1 MAVIFNIEES
11 VKNSAFNILQE
22 PFKMMMTKELEAFE
36 KKSIIPYIYVM
47 QTMDTFQEE
56 YRSKT
61 SMDGFKP
68 TEDLEPAGLS
78 DFEESYRMVMRTQI
92 WTNSFV
98 ISKQTME
105 DNQLAQ
111 INPQALGFVTSY
123 YRTRENYA
131 VRMLGAALG
140 EDYADFKIKASVQ
153 GLGNDTADG
162 TVDGTRV
169 AYFKKDHKTVGGK
182 YTQSNKFK
190 TSAAIT
196 LDGSD
201 PEEEAKLADLI
212 GQIDSV
218 MSTYKGDKGE
228 IIPTNLDTI
237 IIAED
242 FRLKDTLQRALKS
255 RYNERMGSNGENLF
269 YGKYELVVCPYLNQL
284 DAFSETKKGILLV
297 SRSKNRECLGAVW
310 KDRTPLQIRS
320 YINNDTLANV
330 WSGRA
335 RFGATFGDFRA
346 MSYLALNN
354 TSASDSTALTAKATG
369 VKAVRVTNTTSDPVN
384 TKAVA

>member
-1 MAVIFNIEES
+1 MAVIFNIDEA
-11 VKNSAFNILQE
+11 VRNSAFNILQE
-22 PFKMMMTKELEAFE
+22 PFKMKMTKELEAFE
-36 KKSIIPYIYVM
+36 KKSILPYLYVM

-68 TEDLEPAGLS
+68 TEDMEVAGLS
-78 DFEESYRMVMRTQI
+78 DFEESYRMVMRTQT
-92 WTNSFV
+92 WTNSFAV
-98 ISKQTME
+98 SKQTIE
-105 DNQLAQ
+105 DNQIQQ
-111 INPQALGFVTSY
+111 IHTQAMGFVTSY
-123 YRTRENYA
+123 YRTRENYG

-140 EDYADFKIKASVQ
+140 EDYAPYKIKAAVQ

-162 TVDGTRV
+162 TVEGTRV

-190 TSAAIT
+190 TSAALT
-196 LDGSD
+196 VDGSD
-201 PEEEAKLADLI
+201 PEEESKLADLI
-212 GQIDSV
+212 GQIDSI

-228 IIPTNLDTI
+228 IIPTDIDTI

-255 RYNERMGSNGENLF
+255 RYNERMGGNGENLF

-310 KDRTPLQIRS
+310 KDRTPLEIRS
-320 YINNDTLANV
+320 YIDNGTQANI
-330 WSGRA
+330 WAGRS
-335 RFGATFGDFRA
+335 RFGVTFGDFRA
-346 MSYLALNN
+346 MAYLSLNN
-354 TSASDSTALTAKATG
+354 TSDTDSTALTAKATG
-369 VKAVRVTNTTSDPVN
+369 VKLVKQIS
-384 TKAVA
+384 

>member
-1 MAVIFNIEES
+1 MAVIFNIDEA
-11 VKNSAFNILQE
+11 VRNSAFNILQE
-22 PFKMMMTKELEAFE
+22 PFKMKMTKELEAFE
-36 KKSIIPYIYVM
+36 KKSILPYLYVM

-68 TEDLEPAGLS
+68 TEDMEVAGLS
-78 DFEESYRMVMRTQI
+78 DFEESYRMVMRTQT
-92 WTNSFV
+92 WTNSFAV
-98 ISKQTME
+98 SKQTIE
-105 DNQLAQ
+105 DNQLQQ
-111 INPQALGFVTSY
+111 INPQAMGFVTSY
-123 YRTRENYA
+123 YRTRENYG

-140 EDYADFKIKASVQ
+140 EDYAPYKIKAAVQ

-162 TVDGTRV
+162 TVEGTRV

-190 TSAAIT
+190 TSAALT
-196 LDGSD
+196 VDGSD
-201 PEEEAKLADLI
+201 PEEESKLADLI
-212 GQIDSV
+212 GQIDSI

-228 IIPTNLDTI
+228 IIPTDIDTI

-255 RYNERMGSNGENLF
+255 RYNERMGGNGENLF

-310 KDRTPLQIRS
+310 KDRTPLEIRS
-320 YINNDTLANV
+320 YIDNGTQANI
-330 WSGRA
+330 WAGRS
-335 RFGATFGDFRA
+335 RFGVTFGDFRA
-346 MSYLALNN
+346 MAYLSLNN
-354 TSASDSTALTAKATG
+354 TSDTNSTALTAKATG
-369 VKAVRVTNTTSDPVN
+369 VKLVKQVS
-384 TKAVA
+384 

>member
-1 MAVIFNIEES
+1 MAVIFNIDEA
-11 VKNSAFNILQE
+11 VRNSAFNILQE
-22 PFKMMMTKELEAFE
+22 PFKMKMTKELEAFE
-36 KKSIIPYIYVM
+36 KKSILPYLYVM

-68 TEDLEPAGLS
+68 TEDMEVAGLS
-78 DFEESYRMVMRTQI
+78 DFEESYRMVMRVQT
-92 WTNSFV
+92 WTNSFAV
-98 ISKQTME
+98 SKQTIE
-105 DNQLAQ
+105 DNQLQQ
-111 INPQALGFVTSY
+111 INPQAMGFVTSY
-123 YRTRENYA
+123 YRTRENYG

-140 EDYADFKIKASVQ
+140 EDYAPYKIKASVQ

-162 TVDGTRV
+162 TVEGTRV

-190 TSAAIT
+190 TSAALT
-196 LDGSD
+196 VDGSD
-201 PEEEAKLADLI
+201 PEEESKLADLI
-212 GQIDSV
+212 GQIDSI

-228 IIPTNLDTI
+228 IIPTDIDTI

-255 RYNERMGSNGENLF
+255 RYNERMGGNGENLF

-310 KDRTPLQIRS
+310 KDRTPLEIRS
-320 YINNDTLANV
+320 YIDNGTQANI
-330 WSGRA
+330 WAGRS
-335 RFGATFGDFRA
+335 RFGVTFGDFRA
-346 MSYLALNN
+346 MAYLALNN
-354 TSASDSTALTAKATG
+354 TSDTNSTELTAKATG
-369 VKAVRVTNTTSDPVN
+369 VKLVKQIS
-384 TKAVA
+384 

>member
-1 MAVIFNIEES
+1 MAVIFNIDEA
-11 VKNSAFNILQE
+11 VRNSAFNILQE
-22 PFKMMMTKELEAFE
+22 PFKMKMTKELEAFE
-36 KKSIIPYIYVM
+36 KKSILPYLYVM

-68 TEDLEPAGLS
+68 TEDMEVAGLS
-78 DFEESYRMVMRTQI
+78 DFEESYRMVMRTQT
-92 WTNSFV
+92 WTNSFAV
-98 ISKQTME
+98 SKQTIE
-105 DNQLAQ
+105 DNQLQQ
-111 INPQALGFVTSY
+111 INPQAMGFVTSY
-123 YRTRENYA
+123 YRTRENYG

-140 EDYADFKIKASVQ
+140 EDYAPYKIKAAVQ

-162 TVDGTRV
+162 TVEGTRV

-190 TSAAIT
+190 TSAALT
-196 LDGSD
+196 VDGSD
-201 PEEEAKLADLI
+201 PEEESKLADLI
-212 GQIDSV
+212 GQIDSI

-228 IIPTNLDTI
+228 IIPTDIDTI

-255 RYNERMGSNGENLF
+255 RYNERMGGNGENLF

-297 SRSKNRECLGAVW
+297 SRSKNRACLGAVW
-310 KDRTPLQIRS
+310 KDRTPLEIRS
-320 YINNDTLANV
+320 YIDNGTQANI
-330 WSGRA
+330 WAGRS
-335 RFGATFGDFRA
+335 RFGVTFGDFRA
-346 MSYLALNN
+346 MAYLSLNN
-354 TSASDSTALTAKATG
+354 TSDTNSTALTAKATG
-369 VKAVRVTNTTSDPVN
+369 VKLVKQVS
-384 TKAVA
+384 

>member
-140 EDYADFKIKASVQ
+140 EDYPEYKINHLVQ
-153 GLGNDTADG
+153 GLGNDTSDG
-162 TVDGTRV
+162 TVEGTRV
-169 AYFKKDHKTVGGK
+169 AYFKKDHKTVGGT
-182 YTQSNKFK
+182 YSQSNKFK

-212 GQIDSV
+212 GQIDSI

-237 IIAED
+237 VIAED

-284 DAFSETKKGILLV
+284 DAFSESKKGILLV

-384 TKAVA
+384 TKAVS

>member
-1 MAVIFNIEES
+1 MAVIFNIDEA
-11 VKNSAFNILQE
+11 VRNSAFNILQE
-22 PFKMMMTKELEAFE
+22 PFKMKMTKELEAFE
-36 KKSIIPYIYVM
+36 KKSILPYLYVM

-68 TEDLEPAGLS
+68 TEDMEVAGLS
-78 DFEESYRMVMRTQI
+78 DFEESYRMVMRTQT
-92 WTNSFV
+92 WTNSFAV
-98 ISKQTME
+98 SKQTIE
-105 DNQLAQ
+105 DNQLQQ
-111 INPQALGFVTSY
+111 INPQAMGFVTSY
-123 YRTRENYA
+123 YRTRENYG

-140 EDYADFKIKASVQ
+140 EDYAPYKIKAAVQ

-162 TVDGTRV
+162 TVEGTRV

-190 TSAAIT
+190 TSAALT
-196 LDGSD
+196 VDGSD
-201 PEEEAKLADLI
+201 PEEESKLADLI
-212 GQIDSV
+212 GQIDSI

-228 IIPTNLDTI
+228 IIPTDIDTI

-255 RYNERMGSNGENLF
+255 RYNERMGGNGENLF

-310 KDRTPLQIRS
+310 KDRTPLEIRS
-320 YINNDTLANV
+320 YIDNGTQANI
-330 WSGRA
+330 WAGRS
-335 RFGATFGDFRA
+335 RFGVTFGDFRA
-346 MSYLALNN
+346 MAYLSLNN
-354 TSASDSTALTAKATG
+354 TSDTDSTALTAKATG
-369 VKAVRVTNTTSDPVN
+369 VKLVKQIS
-384 TKAVA
+384 

>member
-1 MAVIFNIEES
+1 MAVIFNIDEA
-11 VKNSAFNILQE
+11 VRNSAFNILQE
-22 PFKMMMTKELEAFE
+22 PFKMKMTKELEAFE
-36 KKSIIPYIYVM
+36 KKSILPYLYVM

-68 TEDLEPAGLS
+68 TEDMEVAGLS
-78 DFEESYRMVMRTQI
+78 DFEESYRMVMRTQT
-92 WTNSFV
+92 WTNSFAV
-98 ISKQTME
+98 SKQTIE
-105 DNQLAQ
+105 DNQLQQ
-111 INPQALGFVTSY
+111 INPQAMGFVTSY
-123 YRTRENYA
+123 YRTRENYG

-140 EDYADFKIKASVQ
+140 EDYAPYKIKASVQ

-162 TVDGTRV
+162 TVEGTRV
-169 AYFKKDHKTVGGK
+169 AYFKKDHQTIGK
-182 YTQSNKFK
+182 KYAPQSNKFK
-190 TSAAIT
+190 TSAALT
-196 LDGSD
+196 VDGSD

-212 GQIDSV
+212 GQIDSI

-228 IIPTNLDTI
+228 IIPTNIDTI

-255 RYNERMGSNGENLF
+255 RYNERMGGNGENLF

-310 KDRTPLQIRS
+310 KDRTPLEIRS
-320 YINNDTLANV
+320 YIDNGTQANI
-330 WSGRA
+330 WAGRS
-335 RFGATFGDFRA
+335 RFGVTFGDFRA
-346 MSYLALNN
+346 MAYLSLNN
-354 TSASDSTALTAKATG
+354 TSDTDSTPLTPKATG
-369 VKAVRVTNTTSDPVN
+369 VKLVKQVS
-384 TKAVA
+384 

>member
-1 MAVIFNIEES
+1 MAVIFNIDEA
-11 VKNSAFNILQE
+11 VRNSAFNILQE
-22 PFKMMMTKELEAFE
+22 PFKMKMTKELEAFE
-36 KKSIIPYIYVM
+36 KKSILPYLYVM

-68 TEDLEPAGLS
+68 TEDMEVAGLS
-78 DFEESYRMVMRTQI
+78 DFEESYRMVMRVQT
-92 WTNSFV
+92 WTNSFAV
-98 ISKQTME
+98 SKQTIE
-105 DNQLAQ
+105 DNQLQQ
-111 INPQALGFVTSY
+111 INPQAMGFVTSY
-123 YRTRENYA
+123 YRTRENYG

-140 EDYADFKIKASVQ
+140 EDYAPYKIKASVQ

-162 TVDGTRV
+162 TVEGTRV

-190 TSAAIT
+190 TSAALT
-196 LDGSD
+196 VDGSD
-201 PEEEAKLADLI
+201 PEEESKLADLI
-212 GQIDSV
+212 GQIDSI

-228 IIPTNLDTI
+228 IIPTDIDTI

-255 RYNERMGSNGENLF
+255 RYNERMGGNGENLF

-310 KDRTPLQIRS
+310 KDRTPLEIRS
-320 YINNDTLANV
+320 YIDNGTQANI
-330 WSGRA
+330 WAGRS
-335 RFGATFGDFRA
+335 RFGVTFGDFRA
-346 MSYLALNN
+346 MAYLSLNN
-354 TSASDSTALTAKATG
+354 TSDTDSTALTAKATG
-369 VKAVRVTNTTSDPVN
+369 VKLVKQIS
-384 TKAVA
+384 

>member
-1 MAVIFNIEES
+1 MAVIFNIDEA
-11 VKNSAFNILQE
+11 VRNSAFNILQE
-22 PFKMMMTKELEAFE
+22 PFKMKMTKELEAFE
-36 KKSIIPYIYVM
+36 KKSILPYLYVM

-68 TEDLEPAGLS
+68 TEDMEVAGLS
-78 DFEESYRMVMRTQI
+78 DFEESYRMVMRTQT
-92 WTNSFV
+92 WTNSFAV
-98 ISKQTME
+98 SKQTIE
-105 DNQLAQ
+105 DNQLQQ
-111 INPQALGFVTSY
+111 INPQAMGFVTSY
-123 YRTRENYA
+123 YRTRENYG

-140 EDYADFKIKASVQ
+140 EDYAPYKIKAAVQ

-162 TVDGTRV
+162 TLDGTRV

-190 TSAAIT
+190 TSAALT
-196 LDGSD
+196 VDGSD
-201 PEEEAKLADLI
+201 PEEESKLADLI
-212 GQIDSV
+212 GQIDSI

-228 IIPTNLDTI
+228 IIPTDIDTI

-255 RYNERMGSNGENLF
+255 RYNERMGGNGENLF

-310 KDRTPLQIRS
+310 KDRTPLEIRS
-320 YINNDTLANV
+320 YIDNGTQANI
-330 WSGRA
+330 WAGRS
-335 RFGATFGDFRA
+335 RFGVTFGDFRA
-346 MSYLALNN
+346 MAYLSLNN
-354 TSASDSTALTAKATG
+354 TSDTDSTPLTPKATG
-369 VKAVRVTNTTSDPVN
+369 VKLVKQVS
-384 TKAVA
+384 

>member
-1 MAVIFNIEES
+1 MAVIFNIDEA
-11 VKNSAFNILQE
+11 VRNSAFNILQE
-22 PFKMMMTKELEAFE
+22 PFKMKMTKELEAFE
-36 KKSIIPYIYVM
+36 KKSILPYLYVM

-68 TEDLEPAGLS
+68 TEDMEVAGLS
-78 DFEESYRMVMRTQI
+78 DFEESYRMVMRVQT
-92 WTNSFV
+92 WTNSFAV
-98 ISKQTME
+98 SKQTME
-105 DNQLAQ
+105 DNQLQQ
-111 INPQALGFVTSY
+111 INPQAMGFVTSY
-123 YRTRENYA
+123 YRTRENYG

-140 EDYADFKIKASVQ
+140 EDYAPYKIKASVQ

-162 TVDGTRV
+162 TVEGTRV

-190 TSAAIT
+190 TSAALT
-196 LDGSD
+196 VDGSD
-201 PEEEAKLADLI
+201 PEEESKLADLI
-212 GQIDSV
+212 GQIDSI

-228 IIPTNLDTI
+228 IIPTDIDTI

-255 RYNERMGSNGENLF
+255 RYNERMGGNGENLF

-310 KDRTPLQIRS
+310 KDRTPLEIRS
-320 YINNDTLANV
+320 YIDNGTQANI
-330 WSGRA
+330 WAGRS
-335 RFGATFGDFRA
+335 RFGVTFGDFRA
-346 MSYLALNN
+346 MAYLSLNN
-354 TSASDSTALTAKATG
+354 TSDTNSTALTAKATG
-369 VKAVRVTNTTSDPVN
+369 VKLVKQVS
-384 TKAVA
+384 

>member
-1 MAVIFNIEES
+1 MAVIFNIDEA
-11 VKNSAFNILQE
+11 VRNSAFNILQE
-22 PFKMMMTKELEAFE
+22 PFKMKMTKELEAFE
-36 KKSIIPYIYVM
+36 KKSILPYLYVM

-68 TEDLEPAGLS
+68 TEDMEVAGLS
-78 DFEESYRMVMRTQI
+78 DFEESYRMVMRTQT
-92 WTNSFV
+92 WTNSFAV
-98 ISKQTME
+98 SKQTIE
-105 DNQLAQ
+105 DNQLQQ
-111 INPQALGFVTSY
+111 INPQAMGFVTSY
-123 YRTRENYA
+123 YRTRENYG

-140 EDYADFKIKASVQ
+140 EDYAPYKIKAAVQ

-162 TVDGTRV
+162 TVEGTRV

-190 TSAAIT
+190 TSAALT
-196 LDGSD
+196 VDGSD
-201 PEEEAKLADLI
+201 PEEESKLADLI
-212 GQIDSV
+212 GQIDSI

-228 IIPTNLDTI
+228 IIPTDIDTI

-255 RYNERMGSNGENLF
+255 RYNERMGGNGENLF

-297 SRSKNRECLGAVW
+297 SRSKNRESLGAVW
-310 KDRTPLQIRS
+310 KDRTPLEIRS
-320 YINNDTLANV
+320 YIDNGTQANI
-330 WSGRA
+330 WAGRS
-335 RFGATFGDFRA
+335 RFGVTFGDFRA
-346 MSYLALNN
+346 MAYLSLNN
-354 TSASDSTALTAKATG
+354 TSDTNSTALTAKATG
-369 VKAVRVTNTTSDPVN
+369 VKLVKQIS
-384 TKAVA
+384 

>member
-1 MAVIFNIEES
+1 MAVIFNIDEA
-11 VKNSAFNILQE
+11 VRNSAFNILQE
-22 PFKMMMTKELEAFE
+22 PFKMKMTKELEAFE
-36 KKSIIPYIYVM
+36 KKSILPYLYVM

-68 TEDLEPAGLS
+68 TEDMEVAGLS
-78 DFEESYRMVMRTQI
+78 DFEESYRMVMRVQT
-92 WTNSFV
+92 WTNSFAV
-98 ISKQTME
+98 SKQTIE
-105 DNQLAQ
+105 DNQLQQ
-111 INPQALGFVTSY
+111 INPQAMGFVTSY
-123 YRTRENYA
+123 YRTRENYG

-140 EDYADFKIKASVQ
+140 EDYAPYKIKASVQ

-162 TVDGTRV
+162 TVEGTRV

-190 TSAAIT
+190 TSAALT
-196 LDGSD
+196 VDGSD
-201 PEEEAKLADLI
+201 PEEESKLADLI
-212 GQIDSV
+212 GQIDSI

-228 IIPTNLDTI
+228 IIPTDIDTI

-255 RYNERMGSNGENLF
+255 RYNERMGGNGENLF

-310 KDRTPLQIRS
+310 KDRTPLEIRS
-320 YINNDTLANV
+320 YIDNGTQANI
-330 WSGRA
+330 WAGRS
-335 RFGATFGDFRA
+335 RFGVTFGDFRA
-346 MSYLALNN
+346 MAYLALNN
-354 TSASDSTALTAKATG
+354 TSDTNSTALTAKATG
-369 VKAVRVTNTTSDPVN
+369 VKLVKQVS
-384 TKAVA
+384 

>member
-1 MAVIFNIEES
+1 MAVIFNIDEA
-11 VKNSAFNILQE
+11 VRNSAFNILQE
-22 PFKMMMTKELEAFE
+22 PFKMKMTKELEAFE
-36 KKSIIPYIYVM
+36 KKSILPYLYVM

-68 TEDLEPAGLS
+68 TEDMEVAGLS
-78 DFEESYRMVMRTQI
+78 DFEESYRMVMRTQT
-92 WTNSFV
+92 WTNSFAV
-98 ISKQTME
+98 SKQTIE
-105 DNQLAQ
+105 DNQFQQ
-111 INPQALGFVTSY
+111 INPQAMGFVTSY
-123 YRTRENYA
+123 YRTRENYG

-140 EDYADFKIKASVQ
+140 EDYAPYKIKASVQ

-162 TVDGTRV
+162 TVEGTRV

-190 TSAAIT
+190 TSAALT
-196 LDGSD
+196 VDGSD
-201 PEEEAKLADLI
+201 PEEESKLADLI
-212 GQIDSV
+212 GQIDSI

-228 IIPTNLDTI
+228 IIPTDIDTI

-255 RYNERMGSNGENLF
+255 RYNERMGGNGENLF

-310 KDRTPLQIRS
+310 KDRTPLEIRS
-320 YINNDTLANV
+320 YIDNGTQANI
-330 WSGRA
+330 WAGRS
-335 RFGATFGDFRA
+335 RFGVTFGDFRA
-346 MSYLALNN
+346 MAYLSLNN
-354 TSASDSTALTAKATG
+354 TSDTNSTALTAKATG
-369 VKAVRVTNTTSDPVN
+369 VKLVKQIS
-384 TKAVA
+384 

>member
-1 MAVIFNIEES
+1 MAVIFNIDEA
-11 VKNSAFNILQE
+11 VRNSAFNILQE
-22 PFKMMMTKELEAFE
+22 PFKMKMTKELEAFE
-36 KKSIIPYIYVM
+36 KKSILPYLYVM

-68 TEDLEPAGLS
+68 TEDMEVAGLS
-78 DFEESYRMVMRTQI
+78 DFEESYRMVMRVQT
-92 WTNSFV
+92 WTNSFAV
-98 ISKQTME
+98 SKQTME
-105 DNQLAQ
+105 DNQLQQ
-111 INPQALGFVTSY
+111 INPQAMGFVTSY
-123 YRTRENYA
+123 YRTRENYG

-140 EDYADFKIKASVQ
+140 EDYAPYKIKASVQ

-182 YTQSNKFK
+182 YPQSNKFK
-190 TSAAIT
+190 TKTALT
-196 LDGSD
+196 VDGSD
-201 PEEEAKLADLI
+201 PEEESKLADLI
-212 GQIDSV
+212 GQIDSI

-228 IIPTNLDTI
+228 IIPTDIDTI

-255 RYNERMGSNGENLF
+255 RYNERMGGNGENLF

-310 KDRTPLQIRS
+310 KDRTPLEIRS
-320 YINNDTLANV
+320 YIDNGTQANI
-330 WSGRA
+330 WAGRS
-335 RFGATFGDFRA
+335 RFGVTFGDFRA
-346 MSYLALNN
+346 MAYLSLNN
-354 TSASDSTALTAKATG
+354 TSDTDSTELTAKATG
-369 VKAVRVTNTTSDPVN
+369 VKLVKQVS
-384 TKAVA
+384 

>member
-1 MAVIFNIEES
+1 MAVIFNIDEA
-11 VKNSAFNILQE
+11 VRNSAFNILQE
-22 PFKMMMTKELEAFE
+22 PFKMKMTKELEAFE
-36 KKSIIPYIYVM
+36 KKSILPYLYVM

-68 TEDLEPAGLS
+68 TEDMEVAGLS
-78 DFEESYRMVMRTQI
+78 DFEESYRMVMRTQT
-92 WTNSFV
+92 WTNSFAV
-98 ISKQTME
+98 SKQTIE
-105 DNQLAQ
+105 DNQLQQ
-111 INPQALGFVTSY
+111 INPQAMGFVTSY
-123 YRTRENYA
+123 YRTRENYG

-140 EDYADFKIKASVQ
+140 EDYAPYKIKASVQ

-162 TVDGTRV
+162 TVEGTRV

-190 TSAAIT
+190 TSAALT
-196 LDGSD
+196 VDGSD
-201 PEEEAKLADLI
+201 PEEESKLADLI
-212 GQIDSV
+212 GQIDSI

-228 IIPTNLDTI
+228 IIPTDIDTI

-255 RYNERMGSNGENLF
+255 RYNERMGGNGENLF

-310 KDRTPLQIRS
+310 KDRTPLEIRS
-320 YINNDTLANV
+320 YIDNGTQANI
-330 WSGRA
+330 WAGRS
-335 RFGATFGDFRA
+335 RFGVTFGDFRA
-346 MSYLALNN
+346 MAYLSLNN
-354 TSASDSTALTAKATG
+354 TSDTNSTALTAKATG
-369 VKAVRVTNTTSDPVN
+369 VKLVKQIS
-384 TKAVA
+384 

>member
-1 MAVIFNIEES
+1 MAVIFNIDEA
-11 VKNSAFNILQE
+11 VRNSAFNILQE
-22 PFKMMMTKELEAFE
+22 PFKMKMTKELEAFE
-36 KKSIIPYIYVM
+36 KKSILPYLYVM

-68 TEDLEPAGLS
+68 TEDMEVAGLS
-78 DFEESYRMVMRTQI
+78 DFEESYRMVMRTQT
-92 WTNSFV
+92 WTNSFAV
-98 ISKQTME
+98 SKQTIE
-105 DNQLAQ
+105 DNQLQQ
-111 INPQALGFVTSY
+111 INPQAMGFVTSY
-123 YRTRENYA
+123 YRTRENYG

-140 EDYADFKIKASVQ
+140 EDYAPYKIKASVQ

-162 TVDGTRV
+162 TVEGTRV

-190 TSAAIT
+190 TSAALT
-196 LDGSD
+196 VDGSD
-201 PEEEAKLADLI
+201 PEEESKLADLI
-212 GQIDSV
+212 GQIDSI

-228 IIPTNLDTI
+228 IIPTDIDTI

-255 RYNERMGSNGENLF
+255 RYNERMGGNGENLF

-310 KDRTPLQIRS
+310 KDRTPLEIRS
-320 YINNDTLANV
+320 YIDNGTQANI
-330 WSGRA
+330 WAGRS
-335 RFGATFGDFRA
+335 RFGVTFGDFRA
-346 MSYLALNN
+346 MAYLSLNN
-354 TSASDSTALTAKATG
+354 TSDTNSTALTAKATG
-369 VKAVRVTNTTSDPVN
+369 VKLVKQVS
-384 TKAVA
+384 

>member
-1 MAVIFNIEES
+1 MAVIFNIDEA
-11 VKNSAFNILQE
+11 VRNSAFNILQE
-22 PFKMMMTKELEAFE
+22 PFKMKMTKELEAFE
-36 KKSIIPYIYVM
+36 KKSILPYLYVM

-68 TEDLEPAGLS
+68 TEDMEVAGLS
-78 DFEESYRMVMRTQI
+78 DFEESYRMVMRTQT
-92 WTNSFV
+92 WTNSFAV
-98 ISKQTME
+98 SKQTIE
-105 DNQLAQ
+105 DNQLQQ
-111 INPQALGFVTSY
+111 INPQAMGFVTSY
-123 YRTRENYA
+123 YRTRENYG

-140 EDYADFKIKASVQ
+140 EDYAPYKIKAAVQ

-162 TVDGTRV
+162 TVEGTRV

-190 TSAAIT
+190 TSAALT
-196 LDGSD
+196 VDGSD
-201 PEEEAKLADLI
+201 PEEESKLADLI
-212 GQIDSV
+212 GQIDSI

-228 IIPTNLDTI
+228 IIPTDIDTI

-255 RYNERMGSNGENLF
+255 RYNERMGGNGENLF

-310 KDRTPLQIRS
+310 KDRTPLEIRS
-320 YINNDTLANV
+320 YIDNGTQANI
-330 WSGRA
+330 WAGRS
-335 RFGATFGDFRA
+335 RFGVTFGDFRA
-346 MSYLALNN
+346 MAYLSLNN
-354 TSASDSTALTAKATG
+354 TSDTNSTALTAKATG
-369 VKAVRVTNTTSDPVN
+369 VKLVKQIS
-384 TKAVA
+384 